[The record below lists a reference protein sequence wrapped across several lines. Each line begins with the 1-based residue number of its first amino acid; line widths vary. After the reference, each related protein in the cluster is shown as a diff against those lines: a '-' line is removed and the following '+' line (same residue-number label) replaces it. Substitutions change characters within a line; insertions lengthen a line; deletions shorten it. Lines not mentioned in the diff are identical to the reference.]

1 MDKPIKISS
10 QPLRTNLCGGS
21 CNRELT
27 NLKTTL
33 NTLRIENINKNRY
46 AESML
51 NIISR
56 FFCALKFLFL
66 KFVINL

>member
-10 QPLRTNLCGGS
+10 QLLRTNLWGGS

-27 NLKTTL
+27 NLKTAL
-33 NTLRIENINKNRY
+33 NTLRIENTNKNRY

-51 NIISR
+51 HIIFR

-66 KFVINL
+66 KFVKGL

>member
-1 MDKPIKISS
+1 MDKPMKISS

-27 NLKTTL
+27 NLKTAL

-46 AESML
+46 AESIL
-51 NIISR
+51 CIIFR
-56 FFCALKFLFL
+56 FFCALKFLFVN
-66 KFVINL
+66 FVKGL